1 MVLLKLCICLSV
13 LNIFPHLT
21 CEIVQINQWFI
32 RLAAFASHN
41 TALSWYMMIYCHFY
55 WAYKHTFAI
64 MALAKSVGGFFSSL
78 FFVLKRF
85 ICLFV
90 SHVESTDAFSFF
102 FSSLSPLFFAEWLFQ
117 LFLMKDKAC
126 KSWTLRDIVLWESLV
141 RHCIAALMKRIIF
154 SPFRMTSICTH
165 SGFEISNNFQFIF
178 VLRLLSWRI
187 KLTCH

>member
-55 WAYKHTFAI
+55 WAYKRTFAI
-64 MALAKSVGGFFSSL
+64 MALAKSVGGFFFFSF

-102 FSSLSPLFFAEWLFQ
+102 FSPHYPHYFLQNGFFNF
-117 LFLMKDKAC
+117 FLMKDKAC

-141 RHCIAALMKRIIF
+141 RHCIAALMKRVLF
-154 SPFRMTSICTH
+154 SH
-165 SGFEISNNFQFIF
+165 SAWLQFW
-178 VLRLLSWRI
+178 LWNL
-187 KLTCH
+187 